1 MSEWLNVI
9 LLALTQGLTEFL
21 PVSSSAH
28 LILLPLIMHTP
39 DQGLV
44 FDISLHIGTLLAVLY
59 YFRVKIKWLILGFFK
74 SFKPKT
80 KLGVHSKLAWSLII
94 GSLPIAI
101 GGVLLHSTIENFA
114 RSPLVIGYASI
125 LFGLLLYFAERV
137 GSQTRSLRSF
147 TLKNALFIGCMQV
160 MALIPGTSR
169 SGITLTGGLFL
180 GFNRKTAATFSFLLS
195 IPAIL
200 MAGTYASTQLINT
213 SINMHWYDFVIGI
226 SVSAISAFCCIHL
239 FLKLINKIGLLPFV
253 IYRIILGTVLIFIF
267 RS

>member
-1 MSEWLNVI
+1 
-9 LLALTQGLTEFL
+9 
-21 PVSSSAH
+21 
-28 LILLPLIMHTP
+28 
-39 DQGLV
+39 
-44 FDISLHIGTLLAVLY
+44 
-59 YFRVKIKWLILGFFK
+59 
-74 SFKPKT
+74 
-80 KLGVHSKLAWSLII
+80 
-94 GSLPIAI
+94 
-101 GGVLLHSTIENFA
+101 
-114 RSPLVIGYASI
+114 VIGYASI

>member
-1 MSEWLNVI
+1 MREWLNVI

-59 YFRVKIKWLILGFFK
+59 YFRLKIKWLIIGFFK

-80 KLGVHSKLAWSLII
+80 KMGVHSKLAWSLII
-94 GSLPIAI
+94 GSLPIAV
-101 GGVLLHSTIENFA
+101 GGMLLHSTIENFA

-125 LFGLLLYFAERV
+125 LFGLLLYFAEKM
-137 GSQTRSLRSF
+137 GTQTRTLRSF
-147 TLKNALFIGCMQV
+147 TLRNAVFIGCMQV

-200 MAGTYASTQLINT
+200 MAGTYASTQLINA
-213 SINMHWYDFVIGI
+213 SIHMHWYDFMIGM

-253 IYRIILGTVLIFIF
+253 IYRIILGIVLIFIF